1 MKAPREPFLWALFS
15 SGGMAAAMLLPALA
29 FVLLLAAP
37 LGWFGPESYEALLP
51 VFRNPLVRLALFGLT
66 TLCFFHAAHRFRF
79 TLYDG
84 MQLYHLNPLIAA
96 LTYGLAT
103 VATGVAAWVFWIVG

>member
-1 MKAPREPFLWALFS
+1 MKPPREPFLWALFS

-29 FVLLLAAP
+29 FMLCLAGP
-37 LGWFGPESYEALLP
+37 LGWFGPTSHEELMG
-51 VFRNPLVRLALFGLT
+51 VFGIPMVRLVLFGLVS
-66 TLCFFHAAHRFRF
+66 LSFFHAAHRLRF

-96 LTYGLAT
+96 LTYG
-103 VATGVAAWVFWIVG
+103 VATAATLMAGWVFWILG

>member
-1 MKAPREPFLWALFS
+1 VKPPREPFLWALFS

-29 FVLLLAAP
+29 FVLLLAGP
-37 LGWFGPESYEALLP
+37 LGWLGPASHGELMGVFGP
-51 VFRNPLVRLALFGLT
+51 PLIRLVLFGLVS
-66 TLCFFHAAHRFRF
+66 LCFFHAAHRLRF

-96 LTYGLAT
+96 LTYG
-103 VATGVAAWVFWIVG
+103 VATAATLAAAWVFWTIG